1 MGQAGVAQL
10 AEQRFRK
17 PQVGG
22 SIPLA
27 GSTNIPDEST
37 CWRFATP
44 LLSPLNSAALTVCFR
59 FATARRNCPST
70 DSLRGEGRQRR
81 LLEAAARSAPL
92 RAWLAPARA
101 PACCFRFLLF
111 ELSGLS

>member
-27 GSTNIPDEST
+27 GSIYQ
-37 CWRFATP
+37 
-44 LLSPLNSAALTVCFR
+44 ALTL
-59 FATARRNCPST
+59 P
-70 DSLRGEGRQRR
+70 
-81 LLEAAARSAPL
+81 PL
-92 RAWLAPARA
+92 AQMVAVLNL
-101 PACCFRFLLF
+101 C
-111 ELSGLS
+111 

>member
-27 GSTNIPDEST
+27 GSRSIDSKLSIGESSVGAET
-37 CWRFATP
+37 VQTI
-44 LLSPLNSAALTVCFR
+44 LSPESIR
-59 FATARRNCPST
+59 CPASQYFPIVM
-70 DSLRGEGRQRR
+70 SIVLH
-81 LLEAAARSAPL
+81 RSA
-92 RAWLAPARA
+92 
-101 PACCFRFLLF
+101 
-111 ELSGLS
+111 